1 MTQIVIGLAGVKTS
15 GKSTVTNIIRKHF
28 DLKEAA
34 LAEKLKQ
41 ASASTFNVPRSYF
54 DDQAFKEVP
63 FSDGPKILTEDSVR
77 NLLTFFKADP
87 DELVDVVLYTKRI
100 DTYRDI
106 IGMELESPRKIA
118 QIVGTEVL
126 RRVGEDIH
134 CENLEF
140 NTDGVT
146 VVSDMRFPNE
156 FAYLSRKQGIKFI
169 PIYIKR
175 EAAESQV
182 TEKSHVSET
191 SVFKFSDQCFMVD
204 NNGTLEQT
212 ESQVM
217 DIIKKSL
224 GPKSITQADGIGEED
239 FYDYVREDFFAK
251 YEK

>member
-1 MTQIVIGLAGVKTS
+1 MNIVIGLAGVKTS
-15 GKSTVTNIIRKHF
+15 GKSTVTNIIRKYF

-34 LAEKLKQ
+34 LAEKLKV
-41 ASASTFNVPRSYF
+41 ASALAFDVQRSHF

-63 FSDGPKILTEDSVR
+63 FTESKTLTEESIR
-77 NLLTFFKADP
+77 SILTFFKVNP
-87 DELVDVVLYTKRI
+87 DEFIDDVLYTKRI
-100 DTYRDI
+100 EMYRDI

-140 NTDGVT
+140 NSNGVT

-182 TEKSHVSET
+182 TPQSHSSET
-191 SVFKFSDQCFMVD
+191 SVFKFCGDCFLVD
-204 NNGTLEQT
+204 NNGSLENT
-212 ESQVM
+212 EKQVM
-217 DIIKKSL
+217 KIIKEQL
-224 GPKSITQADGIGEED
+224 NG
-239 FYDYVREDFFAK
+239 
-251 YEK
+251 